1 MKEQWRQQMQQKMAG
16 YRQPAPEVSWEEI
29 DKALS
34 ANRRQARVVPLWTRR
49 VAAAVLV
56 LVAVGLGWRAWEF
69 RQTEEPKPLTENVTG
84 SAEGQ
89 TVEETAA
96 ELAAPTAEPLL
107 AAATPKA
114 QPSTESSEEAQ
125 LVAAVEQSEE
135 VATDSSDE
143 ESQAAEPEH
152 RSQSVVT
159 VSTAPD
165 NYSVPTRKLSASA
178 GSRLTAKV
186 YLGNAMAGGGTLSGS
201 SVMNNYLDNVL
212 TPGTQSDSNQQHD
225 WASTSPNG
233 EKGTMVEAGEKGDN
247 YHLID
252 CPPADGGPHP
262 HTSTTHH
269 RPLRLG
275 FSLRYRLNDR
285 WSLESGITYTLLT
298 ADITTTIGS
307 TSTNSEQRLH
317 YVGIPLRADYRLWG
331 NRHFTLYAAAG
342 GMVEKMVSGSQKAG
356 ETSERLSIRPLQLSV
371 NGAVGGEFRLNDQLS
386 IYAEPG
392 LGYAFDNGSSVPTYY
407 QDKPFSFNLNLGLRF
422 TLDGR

>member
-186 YLGNAMAGGGTLSGS
+186 YLGNAMAGGGTLSGGS
-201 SVMNNYLDNVL
+201 ATNNYYDNVM
-212 TPGTQSDSNQQHD
+212 TPGTQSDPNQQYD
-225 WASTSPNG
+225 WASTSPN
-233 EKGTMVEAGEKGDN
+233 
-247 YHLID
+247 
-252 CPPADGGPHP
+252 PQ
-262 HTSTTHH
+262 TSTSHH

-342 GMVEKMVSGSQKAG
+342 GMVEKMVSGSLKAG